1 MSDEHETEEAE
12 ALLADR
18 RANELRH
25 FEGEH
30 AYSKAPPICVYRT
43 RRYVQPRVNEV
54 FGSANQ
60 YEYYSRPIK
69 ARAAKKKHVSV
80 LSIGSGNG
88 QQEMA
93 IAQRLLRRG
102 CSNFLIEG
110 LEYSEANVA
119 AANKAAEDAGIGQ
132 QVRFFVG
139 DFNEL
144 SADRERD
151 VVIANQVLHHVS
163 ELEILFDAIAEM
175 IEDGGAFLTRDVIGR
190 NGHRAWPECRE
201 LIDRIWEEMP
211 RRYTYSHREERFLEA
226 FPDRDYSAKSFE
238 GVRAQDILPLMLER
252 FSFFRF
258 YAFGGI
264 VERFLNHALG
274 PNFDLKNED
283 DLAFVN
289 QLEILNDAGIDSG
302 LIKPTQMLAYASIKP
317 RQLTCWRNRTPDH
330 CLRVAGEAASAED
343 SHPPQGA
350 AP

>member
-1 MSDEHETEEAE
+1 MSDVITTKDDA
-12 ALLADR
+12 AILADR
-18 RANELRH
+18 QANELRH

-30 AYSKAPPICVYRT
+30 AYTKAPPICVYRT
-43 RRYVQPRVNEV
+43 RRYVQPRVSEV
-54 FGSANQ
+54 FGSSNQ
-60 YEYYSRPIK
+60 NEYYSRPIK
-69 ARAAKKKHVSV
+69 ARAAKQDHVNV

-119 AANKAAEDAGIGQ
+119 AANKDAEEAGLGKH
-132 QVRFFVG
+132 VRFFTG
-139 DFNEL
+139 DFNKL
-144 SADRERD
+144 KADRERD

-175 IEDGGAFLTRDVIGR
+175 IEGGGAFLTRDVIGR
-190 NGHRAWPECRE
+190 NDHRAWPECKE

-211 RRYTYSHREERFLEA
+211 RRYKYSHREERFLEA
-226 FPDRDYSAKSFE
+226 FPDKDYAQKSFE

-258 YAFGGI
+258 YAFGGL

-289 QLEILNDAGIDSG
+289 QLEVLNDAGIDSG
-302 LIKPTQMLAYASIKP
+302 LIKPTQMLAYATVKP
-317 RQLTCWRNRTPDH
+317 RQLSCWKDRTPEH
-330 CLRVAGEAASAED
+330 CLRVPD
-343 SHPPQGA
+343 
-350 AP
+350 